1 MSGVYA
7 RSVYL
12 CNYIYK
18 PNLFL
23 PLQCTGGI
31 KANTSL
37 RSTMHKLFLI
47 PDLTSLF
54 IVKDGTQQSFCGIN
68 PLDLN
73 VTFIC
78 SAFHHLFTSQ

>member
-1 MSGVYA
+1 MSFSEYHNTLENCLYQMSGVYA

-31 KANTSL
+31 KANTLL

-54 IVKDGTQQSFCGIN
+54 IVKDGT
-68 PLDLN
+68 
-73 VTFIC
+73 
-78 SAFHHLFTSQ
+78 